1 MTDAKRAKIEREYT
15 AEHAK
20 AIALLE
26 RIGNL
31 LQDLPAPG
39 NADQPIHYGHIG
51 DLARVNYLLKEIET
65 FLDRSQRGE

>member
-20 AIALLE
+20 AVALLE

-39 NADQPIHYGHIG
+39 KDHPIHYGHIG
-51 DLARVNYLLKEIET
+51 DLARVNYLLREIET
-65 FLDRSQRGE
+65 FLDRSKRGE